1 MYVVF
6 RKDITYQIGVSIV
19 VVKFHL
25 QHNYEKL
32 HVHSRTERH

>member
-1 MYVVF
+1 MHVVV
-6 RKDITYQIGVSIV
+6 RKAITDQMGVSIV
-19 VVKFHL
+19 AVKYHL